1 MWGMADNNND
11 GFFTNIYIS
20 NKRLN
25 DSLLIA
31 VWAVVRSSSV
41 NRNHL
46 NHTTNLKNSNSKKY
60 KYTFVIIILYNIIKN
75 NFMII
80 KQ

>member
-11 GFFTNIYIS
+11 GFFTNIYILY
-20 NKRLN
+20 KRLN

-41 NRNHL
+41 NRNQL